1 MKNHLRSRLAF
12 PFVLLL
18 LAPLLFSP
26 PIFSRQSAS
35 AKRIHLVPHFTPGQI
50 LRYSVQMT
58 LDTNSEST
66 GPIVNPEGA
75 KKIEES
81 VSVTLRLDVLSVSN
95 APATPG
101 QARIRATYEKAAAT
115 TSSDSY
121 DPDTAEVADQFKKL
135 EGQSMEFTLDPDGK
149 ITDATGLKDAT
160 TDPSR
165 AAVISQWLSQ
175 LTLGASLPQKGIAV
189 GEKWSSEQP
198 LENMPLTGLAWR
210 TSSSYLRNEPCRAVA
225 AEPSSAV
232 SAKSS
237 APSPDECAV
246 ILTKSEIISSGS
258 DKDRT
263 PDVFRQNGLRTS
275 GKWTGLGEGLTSI
288 SLHTGMVISV
298 TQSSDTQ
305 MDFTIMTDA
314 AHNRMRY
321 AGSTHS
327 QSDITLVSQSANP

>member
-1 MKNHLRSRLAF
+1 MSSRYRGRRGSPYVLG
-12 PFVLLL
+12 FVALLL
-18 LAPLLFSP
+18 LPLSA
-26 PIFSRQSAS
+26 FSRLSQSPE
-35 AKRIHLVPHFTPGQI
+35 RIHLVPHFTPGQV
-50 LRYSVQMT
+50 LRYSVEMI

-66 GPIVNPEGA
+66 GPIVDPEGV

-81 VSVTLRLDVLSVSN
+81 VNVTLRLDVLSVSS
-95 APATPG
+95 APATLG

-121 DPDTAEVADQFKKL
+121 DPDTAAIADQFKKL
-135 EGQSMEFTLDPDGK
+135 EGQSMEFTLEPDGK

-160 TDPSR
+160 SDPSR

-189 GEKWSSEQP
+189 GEKWSSDQP
-198 LENMPLTGLAWR
+198 LENMPLKGLAWR
-210 TSSSYLRNEPCRAVA
+210 TNSSYLRNEPCPEIATGSPPSGQ
-225 AEPSSAV
+225 AE
-232 SAKSS
+232 SS

-246 ILTKSEIISSGS
+246 ILTKSEIVSSSS

-275 GKWTGLGEGLTSI
+275 GQWTGSGEGLTSI
-288 SLHTGMVISV
+288 SLRTGMVVSV
-298 TQSSDTQ
+298 TQSSATR

-314 AHNRMRY
+314 GQNRMRY

-327 QSDITLVSQSANP
+327 QSEITLISQSATR